1 MNKFINIRDGKIS
14 VTSYRPADCQATT
27 HDDLITCAVE
37 GTDDCLTASFDAE
50 DLSRVLTIAEQWF
63 EANPYGLQE
72 IWENLDIA

>member
-1 MNKFINIRDGKIS
+1 MNKFINIRAGKIS

-27 HDDLITCAVE
+27 LDDLVACAVA
-37 GTDDCLTASFDAE
+37 GSDDYLTASFDAE